1 MSKFKEHLNEAKKLS
16 DYEVGEIINAEGLGY
31 AIKEYLSWKDIEN
44 GEIARYWRQAAEI
57 DEFNGDCP
65 VCNYPLDR
73 VANTKSFKL
82 LYDNKKDSVDWD
94 GNRSAYYDE
103 YNRQKAEGKDV
114 RIAELD

>member
-1 MSKFKEHLNEAKKLS
+1 MPIYDLYCKYC
-16 DYEVGEIINAEGLGY
+16 DYE
-31 AIKEYLSWKDIEN
+31 KEDVILK
-44 GEIARYWRQAAEI
+44 I